1 MSASRHNPEI
11 VCAEALRGL
20 LLQDP
25 LRLHLL
31 QVAEDFVAQHNLP
44 DAFLAAGFV
53 RNCVWDF
60 LHELPPTPFNDVD
73 LIYFDSI
80 VADDKRDEELELVL
94 TAQVPDVCWE
104 VKNQARMHHRHNEPA
119 YTSSLDAMRYWPEQQ
134 TAVGIRL
141 DGSRSVL
148 SSFGLQSLFAG
159 ELSVGP
165 HRPSGLMR
173 ERAEQKKWLQR
184 WPKLK
189 VQS

>member
-1 MSASRHNPEI
+1 MKTICSDSEL

-20 LLQDP
+20 ILRDPFRLRLLQA
-25 LRLHLL
+25 
-31 QVAEDFVAQHNLP
+31 AEHFAAQHNLP

-60 LHELPPTPFNDVD
+60 LHDLPPTPFNDVD
-73 LIYFDSI
+73 LIYFDPV
-80 VADDKRDEELELVL
+80 VADDRRDEELELAL
-94 TAQVPDVCWE
+94 TAQVSDVCWE
-104 VKNQARMHHRHNEPA
+104 VKNQARMHRRHSDPA
-119 YTSSLDAMRYWPEQQ
+119 YTSALDAMRYWPERQ

-165 HRPSGLMR
+165 FRSVGTFR
-173 ERAEQKKWLQR
+173 QRAEQKQWLQR
-184 WPKLK
+184 WPKLRL
-189 VQS
+189 QS